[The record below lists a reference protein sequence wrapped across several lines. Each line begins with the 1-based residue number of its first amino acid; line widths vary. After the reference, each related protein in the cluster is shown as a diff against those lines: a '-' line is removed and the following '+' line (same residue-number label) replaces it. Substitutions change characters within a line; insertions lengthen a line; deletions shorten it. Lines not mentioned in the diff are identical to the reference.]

1 MSRQPT
7 VRFTRKFTP
16 CLLVALCALS
26 APAFAQD
33 SKPSEAPLGGP
44 GVTDRAPPGGRKF
57 GGEAG
62 KGDKFSRAGGVQAHG
77 AFMRTLR
84 QLGGPDAPEGLAMSE
99 EQIEKVRAVEDE
111 YRAAMKAFREQHK
124 DEFEALRK
132 EAGLPEMGG
141 PGERR
146 GGPGGP
152 GGPDGERPER
162 PQRPGKSD
170 DPKVQAARDK
180 MRTLMEQGPKVEE
193 FQTRQWAVLSA
204 EQQAF
209 VKDRM
214 AEMRERRAERGREG
228 GPGGPGGPGAEGKR
242 PGRGGPGGPEGER
255 RGPRGPRPDRGPG
268 PGTPPP
274 PPPPMGDEGDDA
286 PPPPPPEE

>member
-33 SKPSEAPLGGP
+33 SKPSDAPLGGP

-84 QLGGPDAPEGLAMSE
+84 QLGGPDAPEGLAMSK
-99 EQIEKVRAVEDE
+99 EQIEKVRAVEEE

-146 GGPGGP
+146 GPGGP

-162 PQRPGKSD
+162 PQQRPGKSD

-214 AEMRERRAERGREG
+214 AEMQERRAERGREA
-228 GPGGPGGPGAEGKR
+228 GPDGPGAEGKR
-242 PGRGGPGGPEGER
+242 PGRGPGGPEGER
-255 RGPRGPRPDRGPG
+255 RGPRGPRPDRGPGG